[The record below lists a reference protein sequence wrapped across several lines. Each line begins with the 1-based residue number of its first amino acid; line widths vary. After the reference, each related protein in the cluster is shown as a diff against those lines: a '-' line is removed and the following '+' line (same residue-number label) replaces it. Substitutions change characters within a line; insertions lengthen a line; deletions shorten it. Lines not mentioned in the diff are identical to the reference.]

1 MSTSS
6 TAIRG
11 VRRRHVFFLSGF
23 DPKGAAHYHAL
34 FQALV
39 VEQSSVNKM
48 SVSVSAR
55 QRNTAGN
62 SSWQVEAN
70 SPGGTKCETIYEF
83 CRWDDIVRNN
93 WPRNVWRLL
102 VDMGVAYARML
113 TSGKIGIVWHLS
125 RKTLVGLIYPLV
137 VLGGGLVMSI
147 TLSAS
152 TAAALRALGASP
164 FAAGAAALMT
174 LALAVWCIL
183 EFEKRLNTAWL
194 VRIFSFSGKHAHGQ
208 LPELEHRLNIIARHI
223 AEKIRARDVDEI
235 LIVGFSVGSI
245 LAVSSLARALEAS
258 SPPGNDADG
267 FLPAEATIS
276 LLTLG
281 HCIPML
287 GLLPQAKA
295 FRNELSALAQT
306 NRLYWM
312 DFSSPTDWGSFA
324 LVNPVDAC
332 CVPLKAD
339 TQHNPTMRSP
349 RFHKLFTPPTY
360 ARIKH
365 DKRRMHMQYLMAGE
379 LCLEYD
385 YLAITSGALT
395 LQQRYGTSPH

>member
-6 TAIRG
+6 TAIQG

-23 DPKGAAHYHAL
+23 DPKGAAHYYAL

-39 VEQSSVNKM
+39 VAQSSINKM

-55 QRNTAGN
+55 QRNFAGN
-62 SSWQVEAN
+62 SSWQIEAH
-70 SPGGTKCETIYEF
+70 SPGGNKCETTYEF
-83 CRWDDIVRNN
+83 CRWDDIVRSN

-102 VDMGVAYARML
+102 IDMGVGYARMFA
-113 TSGKIGIVWHLS
+113 SGKIGTVWHLS
-125 RKTLVGLIYPLV
+125 RKTLVGLIYPLI
-137 VLGGGLVMSI
+137 VLGGGLIVGI
-147 TLSAS
+147 ALS
-152 TAAALRALGASP
+152 
-164 FAAGAAALMT
+164 AGAAAAFRAMGAAPLATGTAALIT
-174 LALAVWCIL
+174 LVLAVWCIL
-183 EFEKRLNTAWL
+183 EVEKRLNTAWL

-208 LPELEHRLNIIARHI
+208 LPELEHRLNIMASNI
-223 AEKIRARDVDEI
+223 AEKIRTRDVDEI

-245 LAVSSLARALEAS
+245 LAVSSLARALKAS
-258 SPPGNDADG
+258 SPPGNDARNVY
-267 FLPAEATIS
+267 PAEPTIS

-281 HCIPML
+281 HCIPMM

-295 FRNELSALAQT
+295 FRAELSELAQT
-306 NRLYWM
+306 SRLYWL

-332 CVPLKAD
+332 CDWPAAD
-339 TQHNPTMRSP
+339 IQQNPSMRSP
-349 RFHKLFTPPTY
+349 RFYKLFTQPTY
-360 ARIKH
+360 ARIRH

-379 LCLEYD
+379 LCADYD
-385 YLAITSGALT
+385 YLAITTGVLT

>member
-70 SPGGTKCETIYEF
+70 SPGGIKCETTYEF
-83 CRWDDIVRNN
+83 CRWDDIVRSN

-102 VDMGVAYARML
+102 IDMGVAYTRML

-137 VLGGGLVMSI
+137 VLGGGLLMGI
-147 TLSAS
+147 ALS
-152 TAAALRALGASP
+152 
-164 FAAGAAALMT
+164 AGAAAALQALGVASLAAGVAALMI

-183 EFEKRLNTAWL
+183 ELEKKLNTAWL

-267 FLPAEATIS
+267 VLPAEATIS

-287 GLLPQAKA
+287 GLLPQAKT
-295 FRNELSALAQT
+295 FRTELSALAQT
-306 NRLYWM
+306 SRLYWL

-332 CVPLKAD
+332 CVPLKAH
-339 TQHNPTMRSP
+339 THHNPTMRSP

-379 LCLEYD
+379 VCADYD